1 MFKTTEVC
9 RSTTVASG
17 SIAGP
22 IPDKDVDPL
31 VPTSD
36 RTTNTKAMILGFIAE
51 NSLPLFLAGSL
62 TKLIQETCRDPQ
74 AIANLALSKQT
85 AANKINFRL
94 GKTGVCPCTP
104 LG

>member
-9 RSTTVASG
+9 ISTTVASG

-31 VPTSD
+31 VPILDS
-36 RTTNTKAMILGFIAE
+36 TTNTKAMILGFIAE

-62 TKLIQETCRDPQ
+62 KLIQETCRDPQ